1 MTQLLRV
8 RNIVLSLL
16 EQARGKRCV
25 VSSVLCL
32 TRLKVNVR
40 QISSSTEAEVDI
52 VLPNI
57 GNDLTSLIMREGTP
71 LPISWSTCTH
81 CLCFLE
87 SFLKTLFIVSNV
99 SIIHDVDAG
108 TSEPWLYVDSVRS
121 PGETV
126 APPLLHRL
134 NGNSPF
140 LRFG

>member
-1 MTQLLRV
+1 
-8 RNIVLSLL
+8 
-16 EQARGKRCV
+16 
-25 VSSVLCL
+25 VLCL
-32 TRLKVNVR
+32 TCLKGNVR
-40 QISSSTEAEVDI
+40 QLSSSTEAQVDI

-57 GNDLTSLIMREGTP
+57 GNDLTNLIMREGT
-71 LPISWSTCTH
+71 LLCISWSACTH
-81 CLCFLE
+81 RLCFLE

-108 TSEPWLYVDSVRS
+108 ILPKPWLYVDSVRL

-134 NGNSPF
+134 NGNSLF